1 MFFLNINLPLNGLDW
16 LRNKKLEIV
25 VPLIPKIL
33 AADKIEGYLVTV
45 FNFKSVT
52 SISIEL
58 GWFK

>member
-1 MFFLNINLPLNGLDW
+1 MNINLPLNGLDW
-16 LRNKKLEIV
+16 LRNKKLEID

-33 AADKIEGYLVTV
+33 AAEKIEAYLVTV

-52 SISIEL
+52 SISSEL